1 VENRADEI
9 VKMLKERAKKLDDE
23 ELFDDWKEN
32 VISVLHYH
40 YSEKEAIA
48 KDVYGEEIINRGIKT
63 REELN
68 RIYDNEKR
76 KTK

>member
-1 VENRADEI
+1 MENKADEI
-9 VKMLKERAKKLDDE
+9 VKMLRERTKKLDDE

-32 VISVLHYH
+32 VISVFHYQF
-40 YSEKEAIA
+40 SDKEAIA
-48 KDVYGEEIINRGIKT
+48 IDVYGEEIIKRGIKT

-76 KTK
+76 KA

>member
-1 VENRADEI
+1 MENKADEI
-9 VKMLKERAKKLDDE
+9 VKMLKEKTKKLDDG
-23 ELFDDWKEN
+23 ELFDDWKEY

-48 KDVYGEEIINRGIKT
+48 IDVYGEEIIKRGIKT

-68 RIYDNEKR
+68 RIYDNKKR